1 MAGRATIAA
10 HPRTVLELSG
20 PPMSLHGDTAEAM
33 RPYVRAAID
42 ALGPD
47 RGMFG
52 SNFSVDSLHVGYR
65 PLWEAFSEGTAD
77 LTAAE
82 RRPMF
87 SLTAARTYAPAVD
100 GGPPGGGPS
109 GSGPSPGGPGG
120 GAPPGDGPDPGGPG
134 GGGRDRGGLY
144 SDVMPP
150 RRGGGAGP
158 AEDGGPTPAPRPASD
173 AAIPP
178 DPGPGG
184 RRASDGS

>member
-87 SLTAARTYAPAVD
+87 GLTAARTYGPAVE
-100 GGPPGGGPS
+100 GGPPD
-109 GSGPSPGGPGG
+109 GGPGG
-120 GAPPGDGPDPGGPG
+120 GPDLGGPG

-158 AEDGGPTPAPRPASD
+158 AEGGGPTPAPRPASD

>member
-65 PLWEAFSEGTAD
+65 PLREAFSEGTAD

-87 SLTAARTYAPAVD
+87 GLTAARTYGPAVD
-100 GGPPGGGPS
+100 GGPPD
-109 GSGPSPGGPGG
+109 GGPGG
-120 GAPPGDGPDPGGPG
+120 GPGPGGPGPGGPGPGGPG
-134 GGGRDRGGLY
+134 GGGPDRGGLY

-158 AEDGGPTPAPRPASD
+158 AEGGGPTPAPRPASD